1 MKKINILI
9 LFFISILT
17 TVLWRLF
24 LPLNDEFLEISNIEI
39 SELPLG
45 FGEVFIYFLI
55 ASLVSFSFLFSFL
68 SNKNIQPKRPY
79 WATAMVT
86 ILTIFFG
93 LIILDN
99 SIKGIY
105 LVRYLGDDFP
115 FSYRIIGVVI
125 FIPVVL
131 FLIIKKGITHL
142 KSRWLL
148 PFILV
153 SFLLFLAYYVEV
165 GNMGILTIKNFRTI
179 VSKGHFLFYGTFL
192 LSILSFILAN
202 KIENAPLKSQP

>member
-1 MKKINILI
+1 MKKISILI

-45 FGEVFIYFLI
+45 VGEIFIYFLI
-55 ASLVSFSFLFSFL
+55 ALLVSFSFLFPFL
-68 SNKNIQPKRPY
+68 SVKNIQPERPY
-79 WATAMVT
+79 WAIVIVT
-86 ILTIFFG
+86 ILTIFIS
-93 LIILDN
+93 LIVLDN

-105 LVRYLGDDFP
+105 LVRYMGDDFP
-115 FSYRIIGVVI
+115 FSYRIIGVFI
-125 FIPVVL
+125 FVPVVL
-131 FLIIKKGITHL
+131 FLILKKGITHL
-142 KSRWLL
+142 KSGWIL
-148 PFILV
+148 PFFLV
-153 SFLLFLAYYVEV
+153 SFLLFLAYYVEI
-165 GNMGILTIKNFRTI
+165 GNMRILSIKNFRSV

-202 KIENAPLKSQP
+202 KVENAALKSEP